1 MKNFKDKLEALLLE
15 YQLEDDIQP
24 LPIREMTS
32 AISHLFNEY
41 VPQLEQVDEF
51 LAPAIKYGDA
61 RGNDHVQMLLLRLL
75 IEEVYELSSAF
86 ANGRAMFWNLIG
98 DLKEDKEHENP
109 FDFDKVV
116 GEVDLVEA
124 LDGLVDINVI
134 LHNITLRLGL
144 QDKFG
149 EAFYIVMQNN
159 LNKVRM
165 SKEAAELVQASHE
178 GSTIVDLGNGYYSV
192 KRADGKILKAA
203 GENVKQ
209 KLQNLLFG

>member
-1 MKNFKDKLEALLLE
+1 MSKLKDKIEAILYEHKVTLSDNTFSVAEIAESIKLQMQQE
-15 YQLEDDIQP
+15 C
-24 LPIREMTS
+24 
-32 AISHLFNEY
+32 
-41 VPQLEQVDEF
+41 PQLEQVDAF
-51 LAPAIKYGDA
+51 LASTIKYGDA

-134 LHNITLRLGL
+134 LHNITLRLDL

>member
-1 MKNFKDKLEALLLE
+1 MKDFKERLEALLYE
-15 YQLEDDIQP
+15 YEVTTIDNTY
-24 LPIREMTS
+24 PISEITN
-32 AISHLFNEY
+32 AIGHLVNGY

-51 LAPAIKYGDA
+51 LAPTIKYGDA

-98 DLKEDKEHENP
+98 DLKEDKQHENP
-109 FDFDKVV
+109 FDLEKVV

-165 SKEAAELVQASHE
+165 SKEAAELVHDSHE
-178 GSTIVDLGNGYYSV
+178 GSTIIDLGNGYYSV

-209 KLQNLLFG
+209 KLQNLLFK